1 MRRFIRTSPSR
12 TTFSRGDRQARW
24 GTLSVAFFP
33 ARDRLRYE
41 ALFKAVLSVAGDFPR
56 QAKLWIS
63 NATANDFPKVNE
75 TVWHNNH
82 CTNVSHEA
90 TKSEGSVQSALLRAR
105 KSRTFRWTTGSR
117 RAGAHISTANR
128 LTLISINEPILGVW
142 CREGRCGEH

>member
-1 MRRFIRTSPSR
+1 MARPIASVHSVLSLHRWVASRSTQNRRP
-12 TTFSRGDRQARW
+12 RGADRADRHRSSLRW
-24 GTLSVAFFP
+24 TG
-33 ARDRLRYE
+33 LRCE

-90 TKSEGSVQSALLRAR
+90 TKSELR
-105 KSRTFRWTTGSR
+105 
-117 RAGAHISTANR
+117 
-128 LTLISINEPILGVW
+128 
-142 CREGRCGEH
+142 